1 MSSSF
6 NSHNNYHRR
15 NVRDSSFYQQN
26 QSLLETISP
35 ESTSPISETLKSDKH
50 HRSSASKKKH
60 KHHRRRSSDK
70 DSDNDNQKSR
80 RKTSSHRS
88 SPNDISTDSRNSQR
102 SSSSKYF
109 RHESISN
116 RYYHSSQ
123 QHRHTFDTSLT
134 TSQSNDIDID
144 IKNKKRKQHHIDND
158 RHSNHHSSKKHR
170 RSSPSTIY
178 SSHHHR
184 SRNSKHRRKSSSSS
198 LSSRSSDNNQYS
210 PTNDYEHNQHGKL
223 TKGTLGSELD
233 KLRPKTTKNK
243 TVTQTK
249 TTSDNQTQNDQINN
263 NDKNIKS
270 SGTSLISTSNASC
283 FDLNV
288 RHRPTSSS
296 NSTIVPPP
304 GGQTHLTRSLPM
316 PPNYQQDSPSS
327 SSPMNPSPTHT
338 FSQSTSTNKIYSSNQ
353 SDKPMRRPLILQ
365 RRDDMRKNQWDD
377 RNVDMYE
384 ILAKIGEGTYGEVFK
399 ARDKQTGDI
408 CALKKVRL
416 ENEKEGFPITAV
428 REIQILRQLTHEN
441 IVNLKEIVMD
451 ARSISDIRNDTSFYL
466 VFEYCDHDLFG
477 LLDSGFI
484 QLDLDHIAS
493 FMYQIM
499 SGLAYSHNR
508 KFLHRDIKCS
518 NILLNNN
525 GKIKLADFGLA
536 RLYNADDKERPYT
549 NKVITLWYRPP
560 ELLLGEERYGPAIDI
575 WSCGCILGELFQRR
589 PLFQAQREDD
599 QLEMI
604 SRLCGSPTPVVWPD
618 VIHLPLFATLKQ
630 RKTYRRRLREE
641 FQYLVEPALDLLDR
655 MLELDPSKRISAADA
670 LQSSWLKNI
679 NEDTMKAPSLPT
691 SQDCH
696 EMWSKEHKRLSRRGW
711 NENQIQAHFKEREVI
726 EYQRYNLSNDMQMD
740 SPDPTNIITDRK
752 IYTNYFLAIFFSP
765 KQQKDHIISYPQSI
779 EMLGSTTS
787 STKNDTDI

>member
-1 MSSSF
+1 MSSSL
-6 NSHNNYHRR
+6 NSHNNYHRTH
-15 NVRDSSFYQQN
+15 VRDSSFYQQN

-35 ESTSPISETLKSDKH
+35 ESSSPTSITLKSDNY

-60 KHHRRRSSDK
+60 KHHRQRSSDK
-70 DSDNDNQKSR
+70 DSDNDNHKSR
-80 RKTSSHRS
+80 RTTSSHRS
-88 SPNDISTDSRNSQR
+88 SPNDINTDSRNSQR
-102 SSSSKYF
+102 SSSSKHS
-109 RHESISN
+109 RHEPTSS
-116 RYYHSSQ
+116 RYYHNAQ
-123 QHRHTFDTSLT
+123 QHRHTFDAPLT
-134 TSQSNDIDID
+134 TSQSNDIDFD
-144 IKNKKRKQHHIDND
+144 IINKKRKHDHIDND
-158 RHSNHHSSKKHR
+158 RYSNHRSSKKHR

-178 SSHHHR
+178 SSHHYR
-184 SRNSKHRRKSSSSS
+184 SGSSKHRRRSSSSS
-198 LSSRSSDNNQYS
+198 VSSRSSDNNQYS
-210 PTNDYEHNQHGKL
+210 PTNDYGHNQHGKL

-243 TVTQTK
+243 TVSQTIA
-249 TTSDNQTQNDQINN
+249 TLNNQTQNDQINN

-270 SGTSLISTSNASC
+270 SGTSLTSTSNTSR
-283 FDLNV
+283 FDLNAH
-288 RHRPTSSS
+288 RRPTSSS
-296 NSTIVPPP
+296 NFTIVPPP

-316 PPNYQQDSPSS
+316 PPDYQQDSPPS
-327 SSPMNPSPTHT
+327 SSPINPSPTHT
-338 FSQSTSTNKIYSSNQ
+338 FSHSTSTNKIYSSNQ
-353 SDKPMRRPLILQ
+353 SDKPMQRPLILQ

-399 ARDKQTGDI
+399 AREKETGDL

-477 LLDSGFI
+477 LLDSGLI
-484 QLDLDHIAS
+484 QLDLEHIAS

-499 SGLAYSHNR
+499 SGLAYCHNR
-508 KFLHRDIKCS
+508 NFLHRDIKCS

-536 RLYNADDKERPYT
+536 RLYNADDKDRPYT

-604 SRLCGSPTPVVWPD
+604 SRLCGSPTPAVWPD
-618 VIHLPLFATLKQ
+618 VIHLPFFATLKQ
-630 RKTYRRRLREE
+630 RKTYKRRLREE

-655 MLELDPSKRISAADA
+655 MLELDPSKRISASDA
-670 LQSSWLKNI
+670 LESYWLKSI
-679 NEDTMKAPSLPT
+679 SDDTMKAPSLPT
-691 SQDCH
+691 TQDCH

-711 NENQIQAHFKEREVI
+711 NENEIQAHFKEREII

-740 SPDPTNIITDRK
+740 SPDPTTIITD
-752 IYTNYFLAIFFSP
+752 SP
-765 KQQKDHIISYPQSI
+765 KQQKDNIVSYPQSI
-779 EMLGSTTS
+779 ELLGSTTS
-787 STKNDTDI
+787 STKNDTNI

>member
-1 MSSSF
+1 MSSSL
-6 NSHNNYHRR
+6 NSHNNNNNNNNYHRT
-15 NVRDSSFYQQN
+15 NVHDSSFYQQN

-35 ESTSPISETLKSDKH
+35 ESSSPISVTLKSDKH
-50 HRSSASKKKH
+50 HRSSTTKKKH
-60 KHHRRRSSDK
+60 KHHRRRSFDK

-80 RKTSSHRS
+80 RTTSSHRS
-88 SPNDISTDSRNSQR
+88 SPHDISTDRNFQR
-102 SSSSKYF
+102 SSSSSKYS
-109 RHESISN
+109 RHESTSN
-116 RYYHSSQ
+116 RYYHISQ
-123 QHRHTFDTSLT
+123 QHRHTFDP
-134 TSQSNDIDID
+134 TSQSNDIDFD
-144 IKNKKRKQHHIDND
+144 IKNKKRKHYHIDND
-158 RHSNHHSSKKHR
+158 RHNNHRSSKKYR

-178 SSHHHR
+178 SSHHHSR
-184 SRNSKHRRKSSSSS
+184 SSKHRRRSSSSPS
-198 LSSRSSDNNQYS
+198 SSPLSSRSSDNNQYS

-243 TVTQTK
+243 TIK
-249 TTSDNQTQNDQINN
+249 TSDNQTQNDQINN

-270 SGTSLISTSNASC
+270 SGISLTSTSNTNH
-283 FDLNV
+283 FDLNTT
-288 RHRPTSSS
+288 RRRPISSS
-296 NSTIVPPP
+296 AANSIIVPPTV
-304 GGQTHLTRSLPM
+304 GQTHLTRSLPM
-316 PPNYQQDSPSS
+316 PPDYQQDSPSS
-327 SSPMNPSPTHT
+327 SSPINPSPTHT
-338 FSQSTSTNKIYSSNQ
+338 FSHSTSTNKIYLSNQ
-353 SDKPMRRPLILQ
+353 PDKPMRRPLILQ

-399 ARDKQTGDI
+399 ARDKQTGEL

-451 ARSISDIRNDTSFYL
+451 ARSILDIRNDTSFYL

-477 LLDSGFI
+477 LLDSGLI
-484 QLDLDHIAS
+484 QLDLDHIAL

-499 SGLAYSHNR
+499 SGLAYCHNR

-536 RLYNADDKERPYT
+536 RLYNADDKDRPYT

-604 SRLCGSPTPVVWPD
+604 SRLCGSPAPAVWPD
-618 VIHLPLFATLKQ
+618 VINLPLFSTLKQ
-630 RKTYRRRLREE
+630 RKIYRRRLREE

-655 MLELDPSKRISAADA
+655 MLELDPLKRISASDA

-679 NEDTMKAPSLPT
+679 SDDTMKAPPLPT
-691 SQDCH
+691 TQDCH

-711 NENQIQAHFKEREVI
+711 DENQIQAHFKEREII
-726 EYQRYNLSNDMQMD
+726 EYQRYNLANDMQMD
-740 SPDPTNIITDRK
+740 SPDPTNIITD
-752 IYTNYFLAIFFSP
+752 SP
-765 KQQKDHIISYPQSI
+765 KQQKDNVVSYLQSI
-779 EMLGSTTS
+779 EIVGSTAS
-787 STKNDTDI
+787 STKNDTNI